1 MRRYFFDFRDGS
13 GLIPDEEG
21 IEFPNLEAVQ
31 AEAARALADLARD
44 GLRKADGNGSPYY
57 MMVGVRD
64 DDGPVMHA
72 KFSFE
77 FKRLQ

>member
-13 GLIPDEEG
+13 GLVADEEG

-31 AEAARALADLARD
+31 NEAARALTELARD
-44 GLRKADGNGSPYY
+44 ELRKADGSGSPYHI
-57 MMVGVRD
+57 MVEVRD

-77 FKRLQ
+77 FKRLH